1 MWGEPPTPQAHEI
14 GHPMKNYLKLASV
27 GAAAA
32 IVTMLLSGAAAS
44 ATTPQQDTMRTA
56 VVNGGQTVALPPVTA
71 GVQPDKAAPS
81 ALAASSAAV
90 NGPSSLQHRC
100 FPAGQF
106 LSGAQVAQ
114 WLGTG
119 ASGDSPWPADNSNRV
134 WAANGGWV
142 GGNMQWAM
150 MNPGGDDMRRI
161 YVFFR
166 SSC

>member
-1 MWGEPPTPQAHEI
+1 
-14 GHPMKNYLKLASV
+14 MKNSLKLTVA
-27 GAAAA
+27 GALTALAA
-32 IVTMLLSGAAAS
+32 VLFTGAAAS
-44 ATTPQQDTMRTA
+44 ATTPQPVAERTA
-56 VVNGGQTVALPPVTA
+56 VVNGGQVVALPPLTAAVQQNTAARSAVT
-71 GVQPDKAAPS
+71 VQAS
-81 ALAASSAAV
+81 AAAV
-90 NGPSSLQHRC
+90 NSPSSLQHRC

-150 MNPGGDDMRRI
+150 MNPGGDDMRRV
-161 YVFFR
+161 YVAFR